1 MRVQPDSAS
10 RAISDYFN
18 SPDWRIPP
26 ESDLLAVILREIM
39 EAGEPATN
47 KALIA
52 RVIDKLEV
60 EVEGDETQLQRY
72 RTLLAQLIDTQPE
85 A

>member
-1 MRVQPDSAS
+1 MRVQPNSAS

-60 EVEGDETQLQRY
+60 EGDETQLLRY

>member
-60 EVEGDETQLQRY
+60 EGDETQLQCY

>member
-1 MRVQPDSAS
+1 MRVQTNSAS

-18 SPDWRIPP
+18 SPNWRTPP

-39 EAGEPATN
+39 EAGEPATS
-47 KALIA
+47 KVLIA

-60 EVEGDETQLQRY
+60 EGDEAQLQRY

-85 A
+85 V

>member
-18 SPDWRIPP
+18 SPDWRLPP

-60 EVEGDETQLQRY
+60 EGDETQLQRY

>member
-1 MRVQPDSAS
+1 MRVQTSSAS

-18 SPDWRIPP
+18 SPNWRIPP

-39 EAGEPATN
+39 EAGEPATS

-60 EVEGDETQLQRY
+60 EGDEAQLHRY
-72 RTLLAQLIDTQPE
+72 RTLLAQLIDTHPE
-85 A
+85 V

>member
-1 MRVQPDSAS
+1 MRVQPNSAS

-39 EAGEPATN
+39 EAGEPAIN
-47 KALIA
+47 KVLIA
-52 RVIDKLEV
+52 RVIDKL

>member
-1 MRVQPDSAS
+1 MRVQPNSAS

-60 EVEGDETQLQRY
+60 EGDETQLQRY

>member
-1 MRVQPDSAS
+1 MRVQPNSAS

-60 EVEGDETQLQRY
+60 EGDETQLQRY
-72 RTLLAQLIDTQPE
+72 RTLLAQLLDTQPE

>member
-1 MRVQPDSAS
+1 MRVQPNSAS

-60 EVEGDETQLQRY
+60 EGDEKQLQRY

-85 A
+85 T

>member
-60 EVEGDETQLQRY
+60 EGDETQLQRY

>member
-1 MRVQPDSAS
+1 MGVQPNSAS

-47 KALIA
+47 KVLIA
-52 RVIDKLEV
+52 RVIDKL

>member
-52 RVIDKLEV
+52 LVIDKLEV
-60 EVEGDETQLQRY
+60 EGDEKQLQRY

>member
-10 RAISDYFN
+10 RAINDYFN
-18 SPDWRIPP
+18 SPNWRLPP

-47 KALIA
+47 KAIIA
-52 RVIDKLEV
+52 RVIDKLK
-60 EVEGDETQLQRY
+60 VEGDETQLQRY
-72 RTLLAQLIDTQPE
+72 RTLLAQLIDTQP
-85 A
+85 AV

>member
-1 MRVQPDSAS
+1 MRVQMNSAS

-18 SPDWRIPP
+18 SPNWRTPP

-39 EAGEPATN
+39 EAGEPATS

-60 EVEGDETQLQRY
+60 EGDEAQLQRY

-85 A
+85 V

>member
-39 EAGEPATN
+39 EAGEPASN

-52 RVIDKLEV
+52 RVIDKL

>member
-1 MRVQPDSAS
+1 MRVQTNSAS

-18 SPDWRIPP
+18 SPIWRTPP
-26 ESDLLAVILREIM
+26 ESDLLAVILREMM

-47 KALIA
+47 KAIIA
-52 RVIDKLEV
+52 RVIDKLEM
-60 EVEGDETQLQRY
+60 EGNETQLQRY
-72 RTLLAQLIDTQPE
+72 CTLLAQLIAPQPE

>member
-1 MRVQPDSAS
+1 MRVQPNSAS

-52 RVIDKLEV
+52 LVIDKLEV
-60 EVEGDETQLQRY
+60 EGDEKQLQRY

>member
-1 MRVQPDSAS
+1 MRVQTSSAS

-18 SPDWRIPP
+18 SPNWRIPP

-39 EAGEPATN
+39 EAGEPATS

-60 EVEGDETQLQRY
+60 EGDEAQLQRY
-72 RTLLAQLIDTQPE
+72 RTLLAQLIDTHPE
-85 A
+85 V

>member
-1 MRVQPDSAS
+1 MRVQPNSAS

-47 KALIA
+47 KAIIA
-52 RVIDKLEV
+52 RVIDKL

>member
-1 MRVQPDSAS
+1 MRVQPNSAS

-47 KALIA
+47 KVLIA

-60 EVEGDETQLQRY
+60 EGDEKQLQRY

>member
-1 MRVQPDSAS
+1 MRVQPDSAC

-60 EVEGDETQLQRY
+60 EGDETQLQRY

>member
-60 EVEGDETQLQRY
+60 EGDETQLQRY
-72 RTLLAQLIDTQPE
+72 RTLLAQLIDKQPE

>member
-1 MRVQPDSAS
+1 MRIQPNSAS

-47 KALIA
+47 KVLIA
-52 RVIDKLEV
+52 RVIDKL

>member
-1 MRVQPDSAS
+1 MRVQTSSAS

-18 SPDWRIPP
+18 SPNWRIPP

-39 EAGEPATN
+39 EAGEPATS
-47 KALIA
+47 KVLIA

-60 EVEGDETQLQRY
+60 EGDEMQLQRY

-85 A
+85 P

>member
-1 MRVQPDSAS
+1 MRVQPNSAS

-60 EVEGDETQLQRY
+60 EGDEKQLQRY

>member
-1 MRVQPDSAS
+1 MRVQTSSAS

-18 SPDWRIPP
+18 SPNWRIPP

-39 EAGEPATN
+39 EAGEPATS

-52 RVIDKLEV
+52 RVIDKLV
-60 EVEGDETQLQRY
+60 VEGDEAQLQRY
-72 RTLLAQLIDTQPE
+72 RTLLAQLIDTHPE
-85 A
+85 V

>member
-1 MRVQPDSAS
+1 MRVQPNSAS

-60 EVEGDETQLQRY
+60 EGDETQLQRY

-85 A
+85 T